1 MKMKR
6 LISFV
11 IVLLLVCGMP
21 VSAFAMDDNQAG
33 NTVSLVPA
41 DDTMN
46 TNYGIVT
53 ANGGT
58 VTTNDGIVDYNY
70 GTVGTNNKTVTTN
83 FGEVTTNAQNGTVT
97 RNGTA
102 TDNANAKVGTNNGRV
117 EINDG
122 TVDINNGTVEA
133 NNGTVK
139 TNYDTGNVDTNDGT
153 VTTNKGTV
161 GTNNKTVTTNFGE
174 VTTNAQNGTVT
185 RNGTDTDNANAEVG
199 TNNGTVVINEGTVD
213 INNGTVETNFGTVKT
228 NEITGDV
235 INYDTGDVET
245 NYGTVTVK
253 GRGEEITFYGVQ
265 VDGSLL
271 QKELGVEL
279 NLKEKFSKEGYV
291 FAGYIMNW
299 RMDADRGLV
308 PMETPKKTDDY
319 IYSLNHPNVLTLI
332 WMAISGSGDGSGAEG
347 EKPEYFGPGCYISLN
362 GKQYILTEIKGED
375 YYLASCEEY
384 TQEELAE
391 AGELLESL
399 LTEEQLSHVTGEAG
413 ILEGELNELFF
424 GGGSRIVFPCDI
436 GMIFY

>member
-11 IVLLLVCGMP
+11 IVLLLICGMP
-21 VSAFAMDDNQAG
+21 VSAFAMGNNEEG
-33 NTVSLVPA
+33 NTVLIIHEEE
-41 DDTMN
+41 TMN
-46 TNYGIVT
+46 TNK
-53 ANGGT
+53 GT
-58 VTTNDGIVDYNY
+58 VTTNY
-70 GTVGTNNKTVTTN
+70 GTIDINDGDVSINNGDVGTND
-83 FGEVTTNAQNGTVT
+83 G
-97 RNGTA
+97 
-102 TDNANAKVGTNNGRV
+102 DVGTNNGTV
-117 EINDG
+117 VLNDG
-122 TVDINNGTVEA
+122 TVDINNGTL
-133 NNGTVK
+133 
-139 TNYDTGNVDTNDGT
+139 
-153 VTTNKGTV
+153 
-161 GTNNKTVTTNFGE
+161 
-174 VTTNAQNGTVT
+174 
-185 RNGTDTDNANAEVG
+185 
-199 TNNGTVVINEGTVD
+199 
-213 INNGTVETNFGTVKT
+213 ETNFGTVKT

-235 INYDTGDVET
+235 TNYNTGDVET
-245 NYGTVTVK
+245 NYGTVTYVK
-253 GRGEEITFYGVQ
+253 GNDNDEGITSYGVQ

-271 QKELGVEL
+271 QKEVGVEL

-291 FAGYIMNW
+291 LAGYIMNW
-299 RMDADRGLV
+299 RMDDDRGLV
-308 PMETPKKTDDY
+308 SMETPKKTDDY
-319 IYSLNHPNVLTLI
+319 IYSLDHPNVLTLI
-332 WMAISGSGDGSGAEG
+332 WMAISGSGGGSGDLDEDKGNGSAAAG

>member
-21 VSAFAMDDNQAG
+21 VSAFAMGNNEEG
-33 NTVSLVPA
+33 NTVPIIHEEE
-41 DDTMN
+41 TMN
-46 TNYGIVT
+46 TNK
-53 ANGGT
+53 GT
-58 VTTNDGIVDYNY
+58 VTTNY
-70 GTVGTNNKTVTTN
+70 GTIEINDGDVSINDGDVSINNGDVGTND
-83 FGEVTTNAQNGTVT
+83 G
-97 RNGTA
+97 
-102 TDNANAKVGTNNGRV
+102 DVGTNNGTV
-117 EINDG
+117 VLNDG
-122 TVDINNGTVEA
+122 TVDINNGTVE
-133 NNGTVK
+133 
-139 TNYDTGNVDTNDGT
+139 
-153 VTTNKGTV
+153 
-161 GTNNKTVTTNFGE
+161 
-174 VTTNAQNGTVT
+174 
-185 RNGTDTDNANAEVG
+185 
-199 TNNGTVVINEGTVD
+199 INC
-213 INNGTVETNFGTVKT
+213 GTVKT

-235 INYDTGDVET
+235 TNYDTGNVET
-245 NYGTVTVK
+245 NYGTVTYVK
-253 GRGEEITFYGVQ
+253 GNIENNEEITFYGVQ

-271 QKELGVEL
+271 QKEVGVEL

-291 FAGYIMNW
+291 LAGYIMNW
-299 RMDADRGLV
+299 RMDDDRGLV
-308 PMETPKKTDDY
+308 SMETPKKTDDY
-319 IYSLNHPNVLTLI
+319 IYSLEHPNVLTLI
-332 WMAISGSGDGSGAEG
+332 WMAISGSGGGSGDLDEDKGNGSAAAG

>member
-11 IVLLLVCGMP
+11 IVLLLICGMP
-21 VSAFAMDDNQAG
+21 VSAFAMGNNEEG
-33 NTVSLVPA
+33 NTVLIIHEEE
-41 DDTMN
+41 TMN
-46 TNYGIVT
+46 TNYGAVT
-53 ANGGT
+53 TNKGT
-58 VTTNDGIVDYNY
+58 VTTNY
-70 GTVGTNNKTVTTN
+70 GTIEINDGDVSINNGDVGTND
-83 FGEVTTNAQNGTVT
+83 G
-97 RNGTA
+97 
-102 TDNANAKVGTNNGRV
+102 DVGTNNGTV
-117 EINDG
+117 VLNDG
-122 TVDINNGTVEA
+122 TVDINNGTVE
-133 NNGTVK
+133 
-139 TNYDTGNVDTNDGT
+139 
-153 VTTNKGTV
+153 
-161 GTNNKTVTTNFGE
+161 
-174 VTTNAQNGTVT
+174 
-185 RNGTDTDNANAEVG
+185 
-199 TNNGTVVINEGTVD
+199 I
-213 INNGTVETNFGTVKT
+213 NFGTVKT

-235 INYDTGDVET
+235 TNYNTGNVET
-245 NYGTVTVK
+245 NYGTVTYVK
-253 GRGEEITFYGVQ
+253 GNDNDEAITFYGVQ

-271 QKELGVEL
+271 QKEVGVEL

-291 FAGYIMNW
+291 LAGYIMNW
-299 RMDADRGLV
+299 RMDDDRGLV
-308 PMETPKKTDDY
+308 SMETPKTTDDY
-319 IYSLNHPNVLTLI
+319 IYSLDHPNVLTLI
-332 WMAISGSGDGSGAEG
+332 WMAISGSGGGSAAAW

>member
-11 IVLLLVCGMP
+11 IVLLLICGMP

-33 NTVSLVPA
+33 NTVLIIHEEE
-41 DDTMN
+41 TMN
-46 TNYGIVT
+46 TNYGVVT
-53 ANGGT
+53 TNKGT
-58 VTTNDGIVDYNY
+58 VTTNY
-70 GTVGTNNKTVTTN
+70 GTIDINDGDVSINNGDVGTND
-83 FGEVTTNAQNGTVT
+83 G
-97 RNGTA
+97 
-102 TDNANAKVGTNNGRV
+102 DLGTNNGTV
-117 EINDG
+117 VLNDG
-122 TVDINNGTVEA
+122 TVDINNGTVE
-133 NNGTVK
+133 
-139 TNYDTGNVDTNDGT
+139 
-153 VTTNKGTV
+153 
-161 GTNNKTVTTNFGE
+161 
-174 VTTNAQNGTVT
+174 
-185 RNGTDTDNANAEVG
+185 
-199 TNNGTVVINEGTVD
+199 I
-213 INNGTVETNFGTVKT
+213 NFGTVKT

-235 INYDTGDVET
+235 TNYDTGDVTNFDTGNVET
-245 NYGTVTVK
+245 NYGTVTYVK
-253 GRGEEITFYGVQ
+253 GNGEEEITFYGVQ

-271 QKELGVEL
+271 QKEVGVEL

-291 FAGYIMNW
+291 LAGYIMNW
-299 RMDADRGLV
+299 RMDDDRGLV
-308 PMETPKKTDDY
+308 SMETPKTTDDY
-319 IYSLNHPNVLTLI
+319 IYSLDHPNVLTLI
-332 WMAISGSGDGSGAEG
+332 WMAISGSGGGSGDLDEDKGNGSAAAG

-436 GMIFY
+436 GMIFH

>member
-11 IVLLLVCGMP
+11 IVLLLICGMP

-33 NTVSLVPA
+33 NTVLIIHEEEK
-41 DDTMN
+41 MN
-46 TNYGIVT
+46 TNYG
-53 ANGGT
+53 T
-58 VTTNDGIVDYNY
+58 VTTNY
-70 GTVGTNNKTVTTN
+70 GTIEINDGDVSINNGDVGTND
-83 FGEVTTNAQNGTVT
+83 G
-97 RNGTA
+97 
-102 TDNANAKVGTNNGRV
+102 DVGTNNGTV
-117 EINDG
+117 VLNDG
-122 TVDINNGTVEA
+122 TVDINNGTVE
-133 NNGTVK
+133 
-139 TNYDTGNVDTNDGT
+139 
-153 VTTNKGTV
+153 
-161 GTNNKTVTTNFGE
+161 
-174 VTTNAQNGTVT
+174 
-185 RNGTDTDNANAEVG
+185 
-199 TNNGTVVINEGTVD
+199 I
-213 INNGTVETNFGTVKT
+213 NFGTVKT

-235 INYDTGDVET
+235 TNYNTGNVET
-245 NYGTVTVK
+245 NNGTVTYVK
-253 GRGEEITFYGVQ
+253 DNEEITFYGVQ

-271 QKELGVEL
+271 QKEVGVEL

-291 FAGYIMNW
+291 LAGYIMNW
-299 RMDADRGLV
+299 RMDDDRGLV
-308 PMETPKKTDDY
+308 SMETPKTTDDY
-319 IYSLNHPNVLTLI
+319 IYSLDHPNVLTLI
-332 WMAISGSGDGSGAEG
+332 WMAISGSGDGSGDLDEDKGNGGNGSAAEG

>member
-11 IVLLLVCGMP
+11 IVLLLICGMP
-21 VSAFAMDDNQAG
+21 VSAFAMGNNEEG
-33 NTVSLVPA
+33 NTVPIIHEEE
-41 DDTMN
+41 TMN
-46 TNYGIVT
+46 TNK
-53 ANGGT
+53 GT
-58 VTTNDGIVDYNY
+58 VTTNY
-70 GTVGTNNKTVTTN
+70 GTIEINDGDVSINDGDVSINNGDVGTND
-83 FGEVTTNAQNGTVT
+83 G
-97 RNGTA
+97 
-102 TDNANAKVGTNNGRV
+102 DVGTNNGTV
-117 EINDG
+117 VLNDG
-122 TVDINNGTVEA
+122 TVDINNGTVE
-133 NNGTVK
+133 
-139 TNYDTGNVDTNDGT
+139 
-153 VTTNKGTV
+153 
-161 GTNNKTVTTNFGE
+161 
-174 VTTNAQNGTVT
+174 
-185 RNGTDTDNANAEVG
+185 
-199 TNNGTVVINEGTVD
+199 I
-213 INNGTVETNFGTVKT
+213 NFGTVKT

-235 INYDTGDVET
+235 TNYNTGNVET
-245 NYGTVTVK
+245 NNGTVTYVK
-253 GRGEEITFYGVQ
+253 DNEEITFYGVQ

-271 QKELGVEL
+271 QKEVGVEL

-291 FAGYIMNW
+291 LAGYIMNW
-299 RMDADRGLV
+299 RMDDDRGLV
-308 PMETPKKTDDY
+308 SMETPKTTDDY
-319 IYSLNHPNVLTLI
+319 IYSLDHPNVLTLI
-332 WMAISGSGDGSGAEG
+332 WMAISGSGDGSGYLDEDKGNGGNGSAAEG

>member
-11 IVLLLVCGMP
+11 IVLLLICGMP

-33 NTVSLVPA
+33 NTVLIIHEEE
-41 DDTMN
+41 TMN
-46 TNYGIVT
+46 TNYGVVT
-53 ANGGT
+53 TNKGT
-58 VTTNDGIVDYNY
+58 VTTNY
-70 GTVGTNNKTVTTN
+70 GTIDINDGDVSINNGDVGTND
-83 FGEVTTNAQNGTVT
+83 G
-97 RNGTA
+97 
-102 TDNANAKVGTNNGRV
+102 DVGTNNGTV
-117 EINDG
+117 VLNDG
-122 TVDINNGTVEA
+122 TVDINNGTVE
-133 NNGTVK
+133 
-139 TNYDTGNVDTNDGT
+139 
-153 VTTNKGTV
+153 
-161 GTNNKTVTTNFGE
+161 
-174 VTTNAQNGTVT
+174 
-185 RNGTDTDNANAEVG
+185 
-199 TNNGTVVINEGTVD
+199 I
-213 INNGTVETNFGTVKT
+213 NFGTVKT

-235 INYDTGDVET
+235 TNYNTGDVET
-245 NYGTVTVK
+245 NYGTVTYVK
-253 GRGEEITFYGVQ
+253 GNGEEEITFYGVQ

-271 QKELGVEL
+271 QKEVGVEL

-291 FAGYIMNW
+291 LAGYIMNW
-299 RMDADRGLV
+299 RMDDDRGLV
-308 PMETPKKTDDY
+308 SMETPKTTDDY
-319 IYSLNHPNVLTLI
+319 IYSLDHPNVLTLI
-332 WMAISGSGDGSGAEG
+332 WMAISGSGNGSAAEG

-436 GMIFY
+436 GMIFH

>member
-21 VSAFAMDDNQAG
+21 VSAFAMDNNEEG
-33 NTVSLVPA
+33 NTVPIIHEKE
-41 DDTMN
+41 TMN
-46 TNYGIVT
+46 TNYG
-53 ANGGT
+53 T
-58 VTTNDGIVDYNY
+58 VTTNY
-70 GTVGTNNKTVTTN
+70 GTIEINNGDVGINDGN
-83 FGEVTTNAQNGTVT
+83 
-97 RNGTA
+97 
-102 TDNANAKVGTNNGRV
+102 VGTNNG
-117 EINDG
+117 D
-122 TVDINNGTVEA
+122 
-133 NNGTVK
+133 
-139 TNYDTGNVDTNDGT
+139 
-153 VTTNKGTV
+153 V
-161 GTNNKTVTTNFGE
+161 GTN
-174 VTTNAQNGTVT
+174 
-185 RNGTDTDNANAEVG
+185 D
-199 TNNGTVVINEGTVD
+199 GTVD

-235 INYDTGDVET
+235 TNYDTGDVTNFDTGNVET
-245 NYGTVTVK
+245 NYGTVTYVK
-253 GRGEEITFYGVQ
+253 GNGEEEITFYGVQ

-271 QKELGVEL
+271 QKEVGVEL
-279 NLKEKFSKEGYV
+279 NLKEKFSKEGYEL
-291 FAGYIMNW
+291 AGYIMNW
-299 RMDADRGLV
+299 RMDDDRGLV

-319 IYSLNHPNVLTLI
+319 IYSLDHPNVLTLI
-332 WMAISGSGDGSGAEG
+332 WMAISGSGGGSAAAW

-399 LTEEQLSHVTGEAG
+399 LTEEQLGHVTGEAG

-436 GMIFY
+436 GMIFH

>member
-11 IVLLLVCGMP
+11 IVLLLICGMP
-21 VSAFAMDDNQAG
+21 VSAFAMGNNEEG
-33 NTVSLVPA
+33 NTVPIIHEEE
-41 DDTMN
+41 TMN
-46 TNYGIVT
+46 TNYGVVT
-53 ANGGT
+53 TNKGT
-58 VTTNDGIVDYNY
+58 VTTNY
-70 GTVGTNNKTVTTN
+70 GTIDINDGDVSINNGDVGTND
-83 FGEVTTNAQNGTVT
+83 G
-97 RNGTA
+97 
-102 TDNANAKVGTNNGRV
+102 DVGTNNGTV
-117 EINDG
+117 VLNDG
-122 TVDINNGTVEA
+122 TVDINNGTVE
-133 NNGTVK
+133 
-139 TNYDTGNVDTNDGT
+139 
-153 VTTNKGTV
+153 
-161 GTNNKTVTTNFGE
+161 
-174 VTTNAQNGTVT
+174 
-185 RNGTDTDNANAEVG
+185 
-199 TNNGTVVINEGTVD
+199 I
-213 INNGTVETNFGTVKT
+213 NFGTVKT

-235 INYDTGDVET
+235 TNYNTGDVET
-245 NYGTVTVK
+245 NYGTVTYVK
-253 GRGEEITFYGVQ
+253 GNDNDEEITFYGVQ

-271 QKELGVEL
+271 QKEVGVEL

-291 FAGYIMNW
+291 LAGYIMNW
-299 RMDADRGLV
+299 RMDDDRGLV
-308 PMETPKKTDDY
+308 SMETPKTTDDY
-319 IYSLNHPNVLTLI
+319 IYSLDHPNVLTLI
-332 WMAISGSGDGSGAEG
+332 WMAISGSGGGSAAAW

>member
-11 IVLLLVCGMP
+11 IVLLLICGMP
-21 VSAFAMDDNQAG
+21 VSAFAMGNNEEG
-33 NTVSLVPA
+33 NTVPIIHEEE
-41 DDTMN
+41 TMN
-46 TNYGIVT
+46 TNK
-53 ANGGT
+53 GT
-58 VTTNDGIVDYNY
+58 VTTNY
-70 GTVGTNNKTVTTN
+70 GTIEINDGDVSINDGDVSINNGDVGTND
-83 FGEVTTNAQNGTVT
+83 G
-97 RNGTA
+97 
-102 TDNANAKVGTNNGRV
+102 DVGTNNGTV
-117 EINDG
+117 VLNDG
-122 TVDINNGTVEA
+122 TVDINNGTVE
-133 NNGTVK
+133 
-139 TNYDTGNVDTNDGT
+139 
-153 VTTNKGTV
+153 
-161 GTNNKTVTTNFGE
+161 
-174 VTTNAQNGTVT
+174 
-185 RNGTDTDNANAEVG
+185 
-199 TNNGTVVINEGTVD
+199 INC
-213 INNGTVETNFGTVKT
+213 GTVKT

-235 INYDTGDVET
+235 TNYDTGNVET
-245 NYGTVTVK
+245 NNGTVTYVK
-253 GRGEEITFYGVQ
+253 DNEEITFYGVQ

-271 QKELGVEL
+271 QKEVGVEL

-291 FAGYIMNW
+291 LAGYIMNW
-299 RMDADRGLV
+299 RMDDDRGLV
-308 PMETPKKTDDY
+308 SMETPKTTDDY
-319 IYSLNHPNVLTLI
+319 IYSLDHPNVLTLI
-332 WMAISGSGDGSGAEG
+332 WMAISGSGGGSAAAW

>member
-11 IVLLLVCGMP
+11 IVLLLICGMP

-33 NTVSLVPA
+33 NTVPIIHEEE
-41 DDTMN
+41 TMN
-46 TNYGIVT
+46 TNYGTVT
-53 ANGGT
+53 TNKGT
-58 VTTNDGIVDYNY
+58 VTTNY
-70 GTVGTNNKTVTTN
+70 GTIEINDGDVSINNGDVGTND
-83 FGEVTTNAQNGTVT
+83 G
-97 RNGTA
+97 
-102 TDNANAKVGTNNGRV
+102 DVGTNNGTV
-117 EINDG
+117 VLNDG
-122 TVDINNGTVEA
+122 TVDINNGTVE
-133 NNGTVK
+133 
-139 TNYDTGNVDTNDGT
+139 
-153 VTTNKGTV
+153 
-161 GTNNKTVTTNFGE
+161 
-174 VTTNAQNGTVT
+174 
-185 RNGTDTDNANAEVG
+185 
-199 TNNGTVVINEGTVD
+199 I
-213 INNGTVETNFGTVKT
+213 NFGTVKT
-228 NEITGDV
+228 NDITGDV
-235 INYDTGDVET
+235 TNYNTGNVET
-245 NYGTVTVK
+245 NNGTVTYVK
-253 GRGEEITFYGVQ
+253 DNEEITFYGVQ

-271 QKELGVEL
+271 QKEVGVEL

-291 FAGYIMNW
+291 LAGYIMNW
-299 RMDADRGLV
+299 RMDDDRGLV
-308 PMETPKKTDDY
+308 SMETPKTTDDY
-319 IYSLNHPNVLTLI
+319 IYSLDHPNVLTLI
-332 WMAISGSGDGSGAEG
+332 WMAISGSGDGSGDLDEDKGNGGNGSAAEG

>member
-11 IVLLLVCGMP
+11 IVLLLICGMP
-21 VSAFAMDDNQAG
+21 VSAFAMDNNEVG
-33 NTVSLVPA
+33 NTETLVPA
-41 DDTMN
+41 GEIMDTN
-46 TNYGIVT
+46 YGTIETNKGDVGTNYGIV
-53 ANGGT
+53 
-58 VTTNDGIVDYNY
+58 DYNS
-70 GTVGTNNKTVTTN
+70 GTVGTNSNIVNTN
-83 FGEVTTNAQNGTVT
+83 VGEVTTNAQNGIVT
-97 RNGTA
+97 YNGTA
-102 TDNANAKVGTNNGRV
+102 TDNANAKVGTNNGDV
-117 EINDG
+117 YTNYGIIEINNGAVSTNNGDVSINDAG
-122 TVDINNGTVEA
+122 VGTNNDTVDINNGTVY
-133 NNGTVK
+133 NNYGTVK
-139 TNYDTGNVDTNDGT
+139 TNGITGDVTNFDTGNV
-153 VTTNKGTV
+153 
-161 GTNNKTVTTNFGE
+161 E
-174 VTTNAQNGTVT
+174 
-185 RNGTDTDNANAEVG
+185 
-199 TNNGTVVINEGTVD
+199 TNNGTVT
-213 INNGTVETNFGTVKT
+213 
-228 NEITGDV
+228 
-235 INYDTGDVET
+235 Y
-245 NYGTVTVK
+245 VK
-253 GRGEEITFYGVQ
+253 GNDNDEAITFYGVQ

-271 QKELGVEL
+271 QKEVGVEL
-279 NLKEKFSKEGYV
+279 NLKEKFSKEGYEL
-291 FAGYIMNW
+291 AGYIMNW

-319 IYSLNHPNVLTLI
+319 IYSLDHPNVLTLI
-332 WMAISGSGDGSGAEG
+332 WMAISGSGGGSAAAW

>member
-21 VSAFAMDDNQAG
+21 VSAFAMGNNEEG
-33 NTVSLVPA
+33 NTVPIIHEEE
-41 DDTMN
+41 TMN
-46 TNYGIVT
+46 TNYGAVT
-53 ANGGT
+53 TNKGT
-58 VTTNDGIVDYNY
+58 VTTNY
-70 GTVGTNNKTVTTN
+70 GTIEINDGDVSINNGDVGTND
-83 FGEVTTNAQNGTVT
+83 G
-97 RNGTA
+97 
-102 TDNANAKVGTNNGRV
+102 DVGTNNGTV
-117 EINDG
+117 VLNDG
-122 TVDINNGTVEA
+122 TVDINNGTVE
-133 NNGTVK
+133 
-139 TNYDTGNVDTNDGT
+139 
-153 VTTNKGTV
+153 
-161 GTNNKTVTTNFGE
+161 
-174 VTTNAQNGTVT
+174 
-185 RNGTDTDNANAEVG
+185 
-199 TNNGTVVINEGTVD
+199 I
-213 INNGTVETNFGTVKT
+213 NFGTVKT

-235 INYDTGDVET
+235 TNYNTGNVET
-245 NYGTVTVK
+245 NYGTVTYVK
-253 GRGEEITFYGVQ
+253 GNDNDEAITFYGVQ

-271 QKELGVEL
+271 QKEVGVEL

-291 FAGYIMNW
+291 LAGYIMNW
-299 RMDADRGLV
+299 RMDDDRGLV
-308 PMETPKKTDDY
+308 SMETPKKTDDY
-319 IYSLNHPNVLTLI
+319 IYSLEHPNVLTLI
-332 WMAISGSGDGSGAEG
+332 WMAISGSGGGSGDLDEDKGNGGNGSAAAW

>member
-11 IVLLLVCGMP
+11 IVLLLICGMP

-33 NTVSLVPA
+33 NTVLIIHEEE
-41 DDTMN
+41 TMN
-46 TNYGIVT
+46 TNYGVVT
-53 ANGGT
+53 TNKGT
-58 VTTNDGIVDYNY
+58 VTTNY
-70 GTVGTNNKTVTTN
+70 GTIDINDGDVSINNGDVSIN
-83 FGEVTTNAQNGTVT
+83 DG
-97 RNGTA
+97 
-102 TDNANAKVGTNNGRV
+102 DVGTNNGTV
-117 EINDG
+117 VLNDG
-122 TVDINNGTVEA
+122 TVDINNGTVE
-133 NNGTVK
+133 
-139 TNYDTGNVDTNDGT
+139 
-153 VTTNKGTV
+153 
-161 GTNNKTVTTNFGE
+161 
-174 VTTNAQNGTVT
+174 
-185 RNGTDTDNANAEVG
+185 
-199 TNNGTVVINEGTVD
+199 I
-213 INNGTVETNFGTVKT
+213 NFGTVKT

-235 INYDTGDVET
+235 TNYNTGDVET
-245 NYGTVTVK
+245 NYGTVTYVK
-253 GRGEEITFYGVQ
+253 GNIENNEEITFYGVQ

-271 QKELGVEL
+271 QKEVGVEL

-291 FAGYIMNW
+291 LAGYIMNW
-299 RMDADRGLV
+299 RMDDDRGLV
-308 PMETPKKTDDY
+308 SMETPKTTDDY
-319 IYSLNHPNVLTLI
+319 IYSLDHPNVLTLI
-332 WMAISGSGDGSGAEG
+332 WMAISGSGNGSAAEG

-436 GMIFY
+436 GMIFH

>member
-11 IVLLLVCGMP
+11 IVLLLICGMP

-33 NTVSLVPA
+33 NTVPIIHEEE
-41 DDTMN
+41 TMN
-46 TNYGIVT
+46 TNYGTVT
-53 ANGGT
+53 TNKGT
-58 VTTNDGIVDYNY
+58 VTTNY
-70 GTVGTNNKTVTTN
+70 GTIEINDGDVSINNGDVGTND
-83 FGEVTTNAQNGTVT
+83 G
-97 RNGTA
+97 
-102 TDNANAKVGTNNGRV
+102 DVGTNNGTV
-117 EINDG
+117 VLNDG
-122 TVDINNGTVEA
+122 TVDINNGTVE
-133 NNGTVK
+133 
-139 TNYDTGNVDTNDGT
+139 
-153 VTTNKGTV
+153 
-161 GTNNKTVTTNFGE
+161 
-174 VTTNAQNGTVT
+174 
-185 RNGTDTDNANAEVG
+185 
-199 TNNGTVVINEGTVD
+199 I
-213 INNGTVETNFGTVKT
+213 NFGTVKT

-235 INYDTGDVET
+235 TNYNTGNVET
-245 NYGTVTVK
+245 NNGTVTYVK
-253 GRGEEITFYGVQ
+253 DNEEITFYGVQ

-271 QKELGVEL
+271 QKEVGVEL

-291 FAGYIMNW
+291 LAGYIMNW
-299 RMDADRGLV
+299 RMDDDRGLV
-308 PMETPKKTDDY
+308 SMETPKTTDDY
-319 IYSLNHPNVLTLI
+319 IYSLDHPNVLTLI
-332 WMAISGSGDGSGAEG
+332 WMAISGSGGGSGDLDEDKGNGGNGSAAAW

>member
-21 VSAFAMDDNQAG
+21 VSAFAMGNNEEG
-33 NTVSLVPA
+33 NTVPIIHEEE
-41 DDTMN
+41 TMN
-46 TNYGIVT
+46 TNK
-53 ANGGT
+53 GT
-58 VTTNDGIVDYNY
+58 VTTNY
-70 GTVGTNNKTVTTN
+70 GTIEINDGDVSINNGDVGTND
-83 FGEVTTNAQNGTVT
+83 G
-97 RNGTA
+97 
-102 TDNANAKVGTNNGRV
+102 DVGTNNGTV
-117 EINDG
+117 VLNDG
-122 TVDINNGTVEA
+122 TVDINNGTVE
-133 NNGTVK
+133 
-139 TNYDTGNVDTNDGT
+139 
-153 VTTNKGTV
+153 
-161 GTNNKTVTTNFGE
+161 
-174 VTTNAQNGTVT
+174 
-185 RNGTDTDNANAEVG
+185 
-199 TNNGTVVINEGTVD
+199 I
-213 INNGTVETNFGTVKT
+213 NFGTVKT

-235 INYDTGDVET
+235 TNYNTGDVET
-245 NYGTVTVK
+245 NYGTVTYVK
-253 GRGEEITFYGVQ
+253 GNGEEEITFYGVQ

-271 QKELGVEL
+271 QKEVGVEL

-291 FAGYIMNW
+291 LAGYIMNW
-299 RMDADRGLV
+299 RMDDDRGLV
-308 PMETPKKTDDY
+308 SMETPKTTDDY
-319 IYSLNHPNVLTLI
+319 IYSLDHPNVLTLI
-332 WMAISGSGDGSGAEG
+332 WMAISGSGNGSAAEG

-436 GMIFY
+436 GMIFH

>member
-11 IVLLLVCGMP
+11 IVLLLICGMP

-33 NTVSLVPA
+33 NTVPIIHEEE
-41 DDTMN
+41 TMN
-46 TNYGIVT
+46 TNYGAVT
-53 ANGGT
+53 TNKGT
-58 VTTNDGIVDYNY
+58 VTTNY
-70 GTVGTNNKTVTTN
+70 GTIEINDGDVSINNGDVGTND
-83 FGEVTTNAQNGTVT
+83 G
-97 RNGTA
+97 
-102 TDNANAKVGTNNGRV
+102 DVGTNNGTV
-117 EINDG
+117 VLNDG
-122 TVDINNGTVEA
+122 TVDINNGTVE
-133 NNGTVK
+133 
-139 TNYDTGNVDTNDGT
+139 
-153 VTTNKGTV
+153 
-161 GTNNKTVTTNFGE
+161 
-174 VTTNAQNGTVT
+174 
-185 RNGTDTDNANAEVG
+185 
-199 TNNGTVVINEGTVD
+199 I
-213 INNGTVETNFGTVKT
+213 NFGTVKT

-235 INYDTGDVET
+235 TNYDTGNVET
-245 NYGTVTVK
+245 NNGTVTYVK
-253 GRGEEITFYGVQ
+253 GNEEITFYGVQ

-271 QKELGVEL
+271 QKEVGVEL

-291 FAGYIMNW
+291 LAGYIMNW
-299 RMDADRGLV
+299 RMDDDRGLV
-308 PMETPKKTDDY
+308 PMETPKTTDDY
-319 IYSLNHPNVLTLI
+319 IYSLDHPNVLTLI
-332 WMAISGSGDGSGAEG
+332 WMAISGSGGGSGDLDEDKGNGGNGSAAAW

>member
-21 VSAFAMDDNQAG
+21 VSAFAMGNNEEG
-33 NTVSLVPA
+33 NTVLIIHEEE
-41 DDTMN
+41 TMN
-46 TNYGIVT
+46 TNYGVVT
-53 ANGGT
+53 TNKGT
-58 VTTNDGIVDYNY
+58 VTTN
-70 GTVGTNNKTVTTN
+70 
-83 FGEVTTNAQNGTVT
+83 NGTIEINDGDVSIN
-97 RNGTA
+97 NG
-102 TDNANAKVGTNNGRV
+102 DVSINDGDVGTNNGTV
-117 EINDG
+117 VLNDG
-122 TVDINNGTVEA
+122 TVDINNGTVE
-133 NNGTVK
+133 
-139 TNYDTGNVDTNDGT
+139 
-153 VTTNKGTV
+153 
-161 GTNNKTVTTNFGE
+161 
-174 VTTNAQNGTVT
+174 
-185 RNGTDTDNANAEVG
+185 
-199 TNNGTVVINEGTVD
+199 I
-213 INNGTVETNFGTVKT
+213 NFGTVKT

-235 INYDTGDVET
+235 TNYNTGNVET
-245 NYGTVTVK
+245 NNGTVTYVK
-253 GRGEEITFYGVQ
+253 DNEEITFYGVQ

-271 QKELGVEL
+271 QKEVGVEL

-291 FAGYIMNW
+291 LAGYIMNW
-299 RMDADRGLV
+299 RMDDDRGLV
-308 PMETPKKTDDY
+308 SMETPKKTDDY
-319 IYSLNHPNVLTLI
+319 IYSLEHPNVLTLI
-332 WMAISGSGDGSGAEG
+332 WMAISGSGGGSGDLDEDKGNGGNGSAAAW

>member
-11 IVLLLVCGMP
+11 IVLLLICGMP

-33 NTVSLVPA
+33 NTVPIIHEEE
-41 DDTMN
+41 TMN
-46 TNYGIVT
+46 TNYGTVT
-53 ANGGT
+53 TNYGT
-58 VTTNDGIVDYNY
+58 VTTNY
-70 GTVGTNNKTVTTN
+70 GTI
-83 FGEVTTNAQNGTVT
+83 
-97 RNGTA
+97 
-102 TDNANAKVGTNNGRV
+102 

-122 TVDINNGTVEA
+122 D
-133 NNGTVK
+133 
-139 TNYDTGNVDTNDGT
+139 
-153 VTTNKGTV
+153 
-161 GTNNKTVTTNFGE
+161 
-174 VTTNAQNGTVT
+174 
-185 RNGTDTDNANAEVG
+185 VG
-199 TNNGTVVINEGTVD
+199 TNNGTVDINDGTVD

-235 INYDTGDVET
+235 TNYDTGNVET
-245 NYGTVTVK
+245 NYGTVTYVK
-253 GRGEEITFYGVQ
+253 GNIENNEEITFYGVQ

-271 QKELGVEL
+271 QKEVGVEL

-291 FAGYIMNW
+291 LAGYIMNW
-299 RMDADRGLV
+299 RMDDDRGLV
-308 PMETPKKTDDY
+308 SMETPKTTDDY
-319 IYSLNHPNVLTLI
+319 IYSLDHPNVLTLI
-332 WMAISGSGDGSGAEG
+332 WMAISGSGGGSGDLDEDKGNGGNGSAAAW

-436 GMIFY
+436 GMIFH

>member
-21 VSAFAMDDNQAG
+21 VSAFAMGNNEEG
-33 NTVSLVPA
+33 NTVLIIHEEE
-41 DDTMN
+41 TMN
-46 TNYGIVT
+46 TNYGVVT
-53 ANGGT
+53 TNKGT
-58 VTTNDGIVDYNY
+58 VTTNY
-70 GTVGTNNKTVTTN
+70 GTIDINDGDVSINNGDVGTND
-83 FGEVTTNAQNGTVT
+83 G
-97 RNGTA
+97 
-102 TDNANAKVGTNNGRV
+102 DVGTNNGTV
-117 EINDG
+117 VLNDG
-122 TVDINNGTVEA
+122 TVDINNGTVE
-133 NNGTVK
+133 
-139 TNYDTGNVDTNDGT
+139 
-153 VTTNKGTV
+153 
-161 GTNNKTVTTNFGE
+161 
-174 VTTNAQNGTVT
+174 
-185 RNGTDTDNANAEVG
+185 
-199 TNNGTVVINEGTVD
+199 I
-213 INNGTVETNFGTVKT
+213 NFGTVKT

-235 INYDTGDVET
+235 TNYNTGNVET
-245 NYGTVTVK
+245 NNGTVTYVK
-253 GRGEEITFYGVQ
+253 DNEEITFYGVQ

-271 QKELGVEL
+271 QKEVGVEL

-291 FAGYIMNW
+291 LAGYIMNW
-299 RMDADRGLV
+299 RMDDDRGLV
-308 PMETPKKTDDY
+308 SMETPKKTDDY
-319 IYSLNHPNVLTLI
+319 IYSLEHPNVLTLI
-332 WMAISGSGDGSGAEG
+332 WMAISGSGGGSGDLDEDKGNGGNGSAAAW

>member
-11 IVLLLVCGMP
+11 IVLLLICGMP
-21 VSAFAMDDNQAG
+21 VSAFAMGNNEEG
-33 NTVSLVPA
+33 NTVLIIHEEE
-41 DDTMN
+41 TMN
-46 TNYGIVT
+46 TNYGVVT
-53 ANGGT
+53 TNKGT
-58 VTTNDGIVDYNY
+58 VTTNY
-70 GTVGTNNKTVTTN
+70 GTIDINDGDVSINNGDVGTND
-83 FGEVTTNAQNGTVT
+83 G
-97 RNGTA
+97 
-102 TDNANAKVGTNNGRV
+102 DVGTNNGTV
-117 EINDG
+117 VLNDG
-122 TVDINNGTVEA
+122 TVDINNGTVE
-133 NNGTVK
+133 
-139 TNYDTGNVDTNDGT
+139 
-153 VTTNKGTV
+153 
-161 GTNNKTVTTNFGE
+161 
-174 VTTNAQNGTVT
+174 
-185 RNGTDTDNANAEVG
+185 
-199 TNNGTVVINEGTVD
+199 I
-213 INNGTVETNFGTVKT
+213 NFGTVKT

-235 INYDTGDVET
+235 TNYNTGDVET

-253 GRGEEITFYGVQ
+253 GNGEEEITFYGVQ

-271 QKELGVEL
+271 QKEVGVEL

-291 FAGYIMNW
+291 LAGYIMNW
-299 RMDADRGLV
+299 RMDDDRGLV
-308 PMETPKKTDDY
+308 SMETPKKTDDY
-319 IYSLNHPNVLTLI
+319 IYSLEHPNVLTLI
-332 WMAISGSGDGSGAEG
+332 WMAISGSGNGSAAEG